1 MILWQIFKNLIPLTL
16 SLEKLFLNRKISI
29 PWLCSLYFSFIDF
42 QLLSFISTEQ
52 KTPFRFDNED
62 LPQILRSKC
71 KTSAWGLSMVVL
83 WFSQTR
89 IENKLLILKNQR
101 YRFVDR
107 LISILTVI
115 IIMNEHREETIFFL
129 IQQCVKTSQ

>member
-1 MILWQIFKNLIPLTL
+1 
-16 SLEKLFLNRKISI
+16 
-29 PWLCSLYFSFIDF
+29 
-42 QLLSFISTEQ
+42 
-52 KTPFRFDNED
+52 
-62 LPQILRSKC
+62 
-71 KTSAWGLSMVVL
+71 MVVL

-129 IQQCVKTSQ
+129 NSTVRKNISIVCK

>member
-1 MILWQIFKNLIPLTL
+1 
-16 SLEKLFLNRKISI
+16 
-29 PWLCSLYFSFIDF
+29 
-42 QLLSFISTEQ
+42 
-52 KTPFRFDNED
+52 
-62 LPQILRSKC
+62 
-71 KTSAWGLSMVVL
+71 MVVL

-115 IIMNEHREETIFFL
+115 IIMNEHREETNFFL

>member
-1 MILWQIFKNLIPLTL
+1 
-16 SLEKLFLNRKISI
+16 
-29 PWLCSLYFSFIDF
+29 
-42 QLLSFISTEQ
+42 
-52 KTPFRFDNED
+52 
-62 LPQILRSKC
+62 
-71 KTSAWGLSMVVL
+71 MVVL

-101 YRFVDR
+101 YRFVDC

-115 IIMNEHREETIFFL
+115 IIMNEHREETIFFK

>member
-1 MILWQIFKNLIPLTL
+1 M
-16 SLEKLFLNRKISI
+16 
-29 PWLCSLYFSFIDF
+29 
-42 QLLSFISTEQ
+42 
-52 KTPFRFDNED
+52 
-62 LPQILRSKC
+62 
-71 KTSAWGLSMVVL
+71 VL

-101 YRFVDR
+101 YRFVDH

-115 IIMNEHREETIFFL
+115 IIMDEHREETNFFL

>member
-1 MILWQIFKNLIPLTL
+1 
-16 SLEKLFLNRKISI
+16 
-29 PWLCSLYFSFIDF
+29 
-42 QLLSFISTEQ
+42 
-52 KTPFRFDNED
+52 
-62 LPQILRSKC
+62 
-71 KTSAWGLSMVVL
+71 MVVL

-115 IIMNEHREETIFFL
+115 IIMNEHREETFFFNSTVRKN
-129 IQQCVKTSQ
+129 ISIVCK

>member
-1 MILWQIFKNLIPLTL
+1 
-16 SLEKLFLNRKISI
+16 
-29 PWLCSLYFSFIDF
+29 
-42 QLLSFISTEQ
+42 
-52 KTPFRFDNED
+52 
-62 LPQILRSKC
+62 
-71 KTSAWGLSMVVL
+71 MVVL

-89 IENKLLILKNQR
+89 IENKILILKNQR

>member
-1 MILWQIFKNLIPLTL
+1 
-16 SLEKLFLNRKISI
+16 
-29 PWLCSLYFSFIDF
+29 
-42 QLLSFISTEQ
+42 
-52 KTPFRFDNED
+52 
-62 LPQILRSKC
+62 
-71 KTSAWGLSMVVL
+71 MVVL

-89 IENKLLILKNQR
+89 IENKILILKNQR

-115 IIMNEHREETIFFL
+115 IIMNEHREETNFFL

>member
-1 MILWQIFKNLIPLTL
+1 M
-16 SLEKLFLNRKISI
+16 
-29 PWLCSLYFSFIDF
+29 
-42 QLLSFISTEQ
+42 
-52 KTPFRFDNED
+52 
-62 LPQILRSKC
+62 
-71 KTSAWGLSMVVL
+71 VL

-115 IIMNEHREETIFFL
+115 IIMNEHREETNFFL